1 MDRARDQSRALR
13 LQWVTVA
20 WNLIEA
26 AATIA
31 LGIGALSL
39 ALIGFGTDSFI
50 EVFTSVVVIWHLT
63 HRDGEHPERTARAL
77 RLIAGAFAVLA
88 VGLAAVSITDLVRG
102 RRPEETMA
110 GIALLVIVVLV
121 MFTLAFLK
129 RRVAVRLG
137 SAPLKAE
144 ATMSLLDGFLATATL
159 AGLALHAGLG
169 WWWADPA
176 AALVVALAA
185 ASEARENWE
194 EAEEYAAEAG
204 R

>member
-1 MDRARDQSRALR
+1 MHRSDLERRALR

-20 WNLIEA
+20 WNVFESGV
-26 AATIA
+26 TIA

-39 ALIGFGTDSFI
+39 ALIGFGTDSLI
-50 EVFTSVVVIWHLT
+50 EVFTSLVVVWHLT
-63 HRDGEHPERTARAL
+63 HPDGGHPRQTARAL
-77 RLIAGAFAVLA
+77 RLIAGAFLLLS

-102 RRPEETMA
+102 RRPEETIA
-110 GIALLVIVVLV
+110 GIVILVVVVAV

-129 RRVAVRLG
+129 RRIADRLG

-159 AGLALHAGLG
+159 AGLALHATLG

-176 AALVVALAA
+176 AALVVAAA
-185 ASEARENWE
+185 AVNEARENWE
-194 EAEEYAAEAG
+194 EAAEVLEG
-204 R
+204 